1 MLLCHEHGLNQSGN
15 LLDDPVH
22 AHGRIHGRIHFVMM
36 RAGVQDQNPGSSVR
50 LLHHVGQVMA
60 IVLGQG
66 RAENDEIKRITAQ
79 GLEHALAIEGR
90 RNVMTSLGHF
100 GGLRGEGVL
109 IGLSI
114 KNFDGGLGGFL
125 TGRGQSASYK
135 VTSRLATGGVGSEI
149 TEDQDLRGTALEDGV
164 GERVYGAISWAARCR
179 AWPMSFDNKTARCSA
194 NTASESRPAW

>member
-1 MLLCHEHGLNQSGN
+1 MVRSSMHH
-15 LLDDPVH
+15 
-22 AHGRIHGRIHFVMM
+22 
-36 RAGVQDQNPGSSVR
+36 QDFCPLMR

-164 GERVYGAISWAARCR
+164 GERVYGAVNWAARCR
-179 AWPMSFDNKTARCSA
+179 AWPMSFDNRTARCSA